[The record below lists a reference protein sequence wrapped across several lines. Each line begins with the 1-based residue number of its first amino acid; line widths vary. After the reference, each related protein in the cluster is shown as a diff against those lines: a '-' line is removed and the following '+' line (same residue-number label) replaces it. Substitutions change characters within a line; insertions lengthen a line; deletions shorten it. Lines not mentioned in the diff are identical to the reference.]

1 MKQRSIHWFRRSIEQ
16 QHIKKYDL
24 KSEDRPKQQRVAPS
38 TNQYL
43 SYDADTNSLLRQI
56 EERSMKLPFI
66 HRIRVEH
73 LLRNARSYPPAFG
86 KASSMT
92 NYYIIEAI
100 TYIAQETNS

>member
-1 MKQRSIHWFRRSIEQ
+1 
-16 QHIKKYDL
+16 
-24 KSEDRPKQQRVAPS
+24 
-38 TNQYL
+38 
-43 SYDADTNSLLRQI
+43 
-56 EERSMKLPFI
+56 MKLPFI